1 VDLGTV
7 AAYVQIISI
16 NVVLSGDN
24 VVVIGMAA
32 AGLPAELRS
41 KAILSGIVVATVVR
55 VVFALL
61 GTALLKITGL
71 QLAGGFLLL
80 WVCWKMFTEL
90 RRELGRRRGEHAAE
104 EAPSAGG
111 AVVAVRKTLPQA
123 ITQIAVADVSMSL
136 DNVLAV
142 AGAAKQNVSAL
153 VFGLVLS
160 VLLMGLAAT
169 LVAKLLDRYRWI
181 AWLGLAMIFYVAVD
195 MIYEGS
201 LDLVV

>member
-1 VDLGTV
+1 VDLGAI

-41 KAILSGIVVATVVR
+41 KAILSGIVVATLVR

-71 QLAGGFLLL
+71 QLAGGLLLL

-90 RRELGRRRGEHAAE
+90 RREIGRRRDEAAE
-104 EAPSAGG
+104 DAPPLEG
-111 AVVAVRKTLPQA
+111 AAVAVRKTLPQA

-142 AGAAKQNVSAL
+142 AGAAKQNVTAL

-160 VLLMGLAAT
+160 VILMGLAAT
-169 LVAKLLDRYRWI
+169 LVSRLLDRYRWI

-195 MIYEGS
+195 MIYEGG
-201 LDLVV
+201 LDLI

>member
-1 VDLGTV
+1 VDLGAI

-55 VVFALL
+55 VIFALL

-71 QLAGGFLLL
+71 QLAGGLLLL

-90 RRELGRRRGEHAAE
+90 RREMGRRREGGADDAA
-104 EAPSAGG
+104 APEG
-111 AVVAVRKTLPQA
+111 AVVVVRKTLPQA

-142 AGAAKQNVSAL
+142 AGAARQNVTAL

-169 LVAKLLDRYRWI
+169 LVSRLLDRYRWI

-195 MIYEGS
+195 MIYEGGI
-201 LDLVV
+201 DLF